1 MKKSKPNF
9 WHKTLLFF
17 NLIAIF
23 CLLLSYGAT
32 QIDPAKFWYLTL
44 FGLAYPFLIII
55 NLFFAVFWTS
65 LKKWYALLSIITILS
80 GLNLLKR
87 TFAFRLKSANDF
99 TVDSNTIKLMNWNVH
114 SFKKFGTELDTTTR
128 SNALKIIASEQPD
141 IVGFEEFFTRK
152 RGHYDLKDSILKV
165 LNTKYYHFSKGPH
178 NDFEANGVAVF
189 SKYPILASSDIEF
202 GVPNAGNRGLW
213 IDVKKGNQI
222 IRVYVAHLA
231 SISFEAQ
238 DYTFLNDVKNDIN
251 TGKDVSS
258 SKRIVRKLKDAF
270 IRRSK
275 QVKILKADMAQCT
288 TPYIVMGDFNDT
300 PVSYTLSQMTDG
312 LKNGFNEKG
321 SGLGITYNGDFPNF
335 QIDYIL
341 STPQFDF
348 KSYKVIKKDYSD
360 HYPVRCNVVLNN

>member
-1 MKKSKPNF
+1 MKKGKPNF
-9 WHKTLLFF
+9 WYKIFLFF

-32 QIDPAKFWYLTL
+32 QTDPVKFWYLTL
-44 FGLAYPFLIII
+44 FGLAYPFLILI
-55 NLFFAVFWTS
+55 NVFFVIFWTS
-65 LKKWYALLSIITILS
+65 LKKWYAILSILTILG
-80 GLNLLKR
+80 GLNLLKK
-87 TFAFRLKSANDF
+87 TFAFRLKSTNDF
-99 TVDSNTIKLMNWNVH
+99 TVDSNTIKLMTWNVH

-128 SNALKIIASEQPD
+128 SKALKIIASEQPD

-152 RGHYDLKDSILKV
+152 RGHFDLKDSVLKI
-165 LNTKYYHFSKGPH
+165 LNTTYYHFSKGLY
-178 NDFEANGVAVF
+178 NDYEANGVALF
-189 SKYPILASSDIEF
+189 SKYPIIASSDIEYD
-202 GVPNAGNRGLW
+202 VHNAGNRGLW
-213 IDVKKGNQI
+213 VDIKKGEQI
-222 IRVYVAHLA
+222 FRVYVVHLA
-231 SISFEAQ
+231 SISFQPQ

-251 TGKDVSS
+251 TGKDISS

-275 QVKILKADMAQCT
+275 QIKILKADMAQCA

-300 PVSYTLSQMTDG
+300 PVSYTVSQMTDG

-348 KSYKVIKKDYSD
+348 KSYKIIKKDYSD
-360 HYPVRCNVVLNN
+360 HYPVRCNVVLHN